1 MSYRILY
8 WIIRMDVLSNILK
21 LLRLKASV
29 YFQADFCGSWSISSK
44 ETNEAHFHIVER
56 GTCWLHLPNEPQA
69 ITLRSGD
76 LVFFPR
82 DAKHFVTE
90 SNKYPLYLEPG
101 ILFGSDL
108 SEPTTKII
116 CGVFEFESNV
126 VNPILNALPEV
137 VHIKNADPDNAVWLD
152 SLIQFICRE
161 SQSDSLGS
169 TAVVDKLCD
178 VLFVQIIRS
187 WISKNDTKQ
196 GFIAALADP
205 SLYRALDAFHASPYI
220 TWSVELLAEKA
231 GMSRSAFSN
240 RFQTIMVVTPMYY
253 VTHWRMQCA
262 HDMLITGNKS
272 IAKIA
277 EQMTYQSE
285 ASFRKAFKQHIGNPP
300 GAVRK
305 TSGITNL

>member
-1 MSYRILY
+1 M
-8 WIIRMDVLSNILK
+8 
-21 LLRLKASV
+21 
-29 YFQADFCGSWSISSK
+29 
-44 ETNEAHFHIVER
+44 
-56 GTCWLHLPNEPQA
+56 
-69 ITLRSGD
+69 
-76 LVFFPR
+76 
-82 DAKHFVTE
+82 
-90 SNKYPLYLEPG
+90 
-101 ILFGSDL
+101 
-108 SEPTTKII
+108 
-116 CGVFEFESNV
+116 
-126 VNPILNALPEV
+126 
-137 VHIKNADPDNAVWLD
+137 
-152 SLIQFICRE
+152 
-161 SQSDSLGS
+161 
-169 TAVVDKLCD
+169 
-178 VLFVQIIRS
+178 
-187 WISKNDTKQ
+187 
-196 GFIAALADP
+196 
-205 SLYRALDAFHASPYI
+205 YRALDAFHASPYI